1 MGNMNSDDYWGN
13 QIQRLIQHGV
23 GGRLTVRSV
32 KLFTDGLVDSLS
44 GFLTLKKIPIGAL
57 GSFGAALLEPVS
69 IHEHSNSSM
78 LFLILVR

>member
-1 MGNMNSDDYWGN
+1 MYQLRLYLMGNMNSDDYWGN

-44 GFLTLKKIPIGAL
+44 GFLTLKNPYRCPWFIWRCTPRTC
-57 GSFGAALLEPVS
+57 
-69 IHEHSNSSM
+69 EHS
-78 LFLILVR
+78 